1 MDLSLFYEPLSLPEI
16 EMDEIPIDQLSI
28 LVDKMGVII
37 QNSKQQKNY
46 VFNLNQVKQ
55 FIKTTTEMITS
66 DILEKQKKL

>member
-1 MDLSLFYEPLSLPEI
+1 
-16 EMDEIPIDQLSI
+16 MDEIPIDQLSI